1 MLLFDILA
9 CCACSALQA
18 QRLAA
23 AEALIKM
30 QPHAGGA
37 TGAAGTAGDVDS
49 RLKRLAADVR
59 MLKERLGDAGAAAA
73 AGGRPQ
79 GQVRVPAMQ
88 KGLNRTHPSISPRDA
103 IGCGGVTENITRQAV
118 SCSAESAPTLQSNLR
133 RLPCLLTLLQGG
145 WGVRGDGDHTMLAAK
160 PLGGYR
166 CMACDRPLGA
176 LDASPGPHLPT
187 GNTCAACSTEDGGC
201 NTMCFVLV
209 YVVGPAASATVRRRM
224 QLQCSCARQIHMV
237 SDQKAGTHTTWL
249 EVPLRAC
256 LAGLMPISLP
266 NGAEMAAAAGTAL
279 GKVRHP

>member
-209 YVVGPAASATVRRRM
+209 YVVGPAASATVR
-224 QLQCSCARQIHMV
+224 
-237 SDQKAGTHTTWL
+237 
-249 EVPLRAC
+249 
-256 LAGLMPISLP
+256 
-266 NGAEMAAAAGTAL
+266 
-279 GKVRHP
+279 